1 MTALHWAPVNPASLV
16 PSLLF
21 SGLESPLGFGTH
33 DSLCRDLSPGLLL
46 ILEAQFKYCFTGLT
60 LHPVPFSVYCM
71 ATVTRLGALG
81 WQGPDLSVVVLP
93 RA

>member
-60 LHPVPFSVYCM
+60 LHPVPFSAV
-71 ATVTRLGALG
+71 AGDLGLILD
-81 WQGPDLSVVVLP
+81 QGRPYMTQSN
-93 RA
+93 